1 MIFLIEIICLLQ
13 LSNTPMIF
21 FKGSYHILNGRG
33 NLCKHDFGFKF
44 FVRSLFT
51 RQPCKQLPSRGV
63 FKNQVNSRNSFNNFI
78 QPKNRLLDSLRMII
92 SSMLFNFPIRKPRLS
107 YDYTLYYSSF
117 WLINVLFVCLLFP
130 PLDEDLCR
138 HYIMCLLFHKVIWFR
153 FLLYNRRR
161 SHC

>member
-1 MIFLIEIICLLQ
+1 MIDLWNLSSKSEISNLHIQTIFWRGCKEDVFCFQVPMDTIFFVLCNKIGKYMIFLIEIICLLQ

-63 FKNQVNSRNSFNNFI
+63 FKNQVNSRNSFNDFI
-78 QPKNRLLDSLRMII
+78 QPENRLLDNQDWI
-92 SSMLFNFPIRKPRLS
+92 
-107 YDYTLYYSSF
+107 Y
-117 WLINVLFVCLLFP
+117 LL
-130 PLDEDLCR
+130 
-138 HYIMCLLFHKVIWFR
+138 
-153 FLLYNRRR
+153 
-161 SHC
+161 